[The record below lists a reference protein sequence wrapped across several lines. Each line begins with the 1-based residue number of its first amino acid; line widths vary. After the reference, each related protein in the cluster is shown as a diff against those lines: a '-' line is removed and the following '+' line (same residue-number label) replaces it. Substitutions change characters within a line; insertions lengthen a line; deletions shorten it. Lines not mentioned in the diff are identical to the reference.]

1 VKRIIVS
8 LVSFLFVLSCTQ
20 SASARGRRPKRPPKR
35 SKASIMSTYKNKV
48 AVIDTSKGRI
58 IIKFYPKEAPNT
70 VQNFASLADQ
80 EFYDGLIFHRVI
92 KGFMIQGGC
101 PLGTGTGGPGWQID
115 AEFSAIKHEP
125 GTVSMA
131 RSQDPNSAGS
141 QFFICLERT
150 PHLDGKYTAFGQV
163 IKGMD
168 VVKAIGDVKTDA
180 KDRPVDE
187 VKIFKVRIMSKDD
200 AEKLGAE

>member
-1 VKRIIVS
+1 
-8 LVSFLFVLSCTQ
+8 
-20 SASARGRRPKRPPKR
+20 
-35 SKASIMSTYKNKV
+35 MSTYKNKV